1 MTQPPV
7 LAIETAGRLCQAALA
22 AGDRILS
29 RAEPGGRGQEG
40 RLFTLIQDLLRE
52 AQISVDEIAGVAV
65 ARGPGGFTSLRA
77 GLAAAHGLA
86 IAKNI
91 PLAAWSSF
99 DLAAFAARQIFD
111 SQGRNAGDD
120 RPRLHVVLDSRRAG
134 DPFVAHFNYDPN
146 DILWGPAVSEKGDDN
161 GDIIA
166 AASGDKNG
174 AAVPV
179 FFFGDGVHELP
190 NIPDNAQILHQPES
204 PRGSSVHLLQLARAL
219 GFPENIPE
227 NARNTQ
233 ALYIRPPQTSP
244 PSSPKNA

>member
-1 MTQPPV
+1 MTPPPV

-40 RLFTLIQDLLRE
+40 KLFTLIQDLLRE
-52 AQISVDEIAGVAV
+52 AQMSIDELAGVVV
-65 ARGPGGFTSLRA
+65 ARGPGGFTSLRT

-134 DPFVAHFNYDPN
+134 DPFVAQFNYDPN
-146 DILWGPAVSEKGDDN
+146 DILWGPAVSED
-161 GDIIA
+161 
-166 AASGDKNG
+166 GDKNG